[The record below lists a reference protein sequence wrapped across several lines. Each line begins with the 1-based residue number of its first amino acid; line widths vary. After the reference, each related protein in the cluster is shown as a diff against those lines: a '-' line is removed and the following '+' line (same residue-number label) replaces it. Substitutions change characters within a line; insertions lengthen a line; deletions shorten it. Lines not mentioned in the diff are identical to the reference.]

1 MAAGIALTLLLVPC
15 QNHIMMPRRNLAAAC
30 SLLFLTSLASHAKAE
45 SEFAIGFGYTHVSLD
60 DTSLGAFDDKGG
72 AYFEPRFSFA
82 PYEQRPQFRV
92 GFGLG
97 FSFFYD
103 ETDGSATVID
113 DDGNIFFADADDYE
127 QLFLLTPELQLSWRQ
142 ELEKGWLI
150 EGGVGIGAI
159 AGFYAAGEEF
169 FGEFYDQDLD
179 ESDITWSLR
188 PFIRAGYDNGRM
200 RYGIEASYQWGGN
213 LDFTNEIGG
222 DVEQWNVGVFFAFAR

>member
-1 MAAGIALTLLLVPC
+1 MRI
-15 QNHIMMPRRNLAAAC
+15 RRNLASVCA
-30 SLLFLTSLASHAKAE
+30 LLILLPLASRAEAE

-60 DTSLGAFDDKGG
+60 DTSIGGFDEQDG

-103 ETDGSATVID
+103 ETDGSATIID
-113 DDGNIFFADADDYE
+113 DDGDIFFADADDYE

-150 EGGVGIGAI
+150 EGGVGVGAI
-159 AGFYAAGEEF
+159 AGFYIAGEEF

-188 PFIRAGYDNGRM
+188 PFIRAAYDNGHM
-200 RYGIEASYQWGGN
+200 RVGVEGSYQWGGD
-213 LDFTNEIGG
+213 LDFTDEIGG